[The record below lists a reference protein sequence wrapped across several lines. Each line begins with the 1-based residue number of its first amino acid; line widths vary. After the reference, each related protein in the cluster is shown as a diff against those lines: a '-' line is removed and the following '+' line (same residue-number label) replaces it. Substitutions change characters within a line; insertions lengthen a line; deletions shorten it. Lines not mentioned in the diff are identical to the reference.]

1 MQLSSV
7 RNGDY
12 DVGHVHRSN
21 RSMVSKGVSE
31 PPMALSTNRCEKIA
45 LALSAHNKN
54 QYGDT
59 EAQKAAD
66 T

>member
-1 MQLSSV
+1 
-7 RNGDY
+7 
-12 DVGHVHRSN
+12 
-21 RSMVSKGVSE
+21 MVSKGVSE